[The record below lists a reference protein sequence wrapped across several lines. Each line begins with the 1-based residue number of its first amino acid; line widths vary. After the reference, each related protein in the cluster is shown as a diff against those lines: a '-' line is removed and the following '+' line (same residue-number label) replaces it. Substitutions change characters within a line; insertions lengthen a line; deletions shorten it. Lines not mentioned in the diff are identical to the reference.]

1 MTAIRLGRMVS
12 RVFRM
17 TSGRNGRPAALREGF
32 EYRFSRVDPVAGA
45 HIDPTAPALYE
56 TLVAKGADGEA
67 VPFLAESWTVSADGA
82 ETRFRLRPGARFHS
96 GAPCDAVAV
105 VRALERCRWG
115 DARTRQMQYFDPI
128 DTIADAGPDTVVV
141 RTHYPTTRMMQ
152 ALWGTHSLIFN
163 EELRARDVD
172 AYGETVADGTG
183 PYRLAAWSRDR
194 VAADLS
200 PTYAGTALPVVS
212 RPGPAGMVP
221 RIEWT
226 SAVDEAERVALMRS
240 GELDCLHAPPAAA
253 FAGFAEDP
261 RFSTGL
267 APQPSSIYLGL
278 NWSRRDLGFDDLRV
292 RRAVSTAIDR
302 GKLVEKAVHGYG
314 APTYGVVPPGSEFYD
329 EAADR
334 GGRCDPAAAAALLD
348 AAGWT
353 TGAEGLRRKNGQA
366 LRFEC
371 VVQDDSVLLAVA
383 REVAAQLRPLGI
395 ALEIEAAEPFAPFY
409 ARIGQGPASFLSK
422 WLWPDPIDALAGF
435 LSTGCQPRPN
445 WQRASVPRLDLA
457 FDRFR
462 RAPGRAEAEA
472 AARDVQAIAA
482 ETLPTIPLMSPHD
495 LWVHRRDV
503 SGWRPAPEN
512 LYPFYQDVVLDRG
525 A

>member
-1 MTAIRLGRMVS
+1 
-12 RVFRM
+12 M
-17 TSGRNGRPAALREGF
+17 TSGRQGRPGVLREGF

-45 HIDPTAPALYE
+45 HIDPTATAVYE

-67 VPFLAESWTVSADGA
+67 VPFLAESWTVSTDGT
-82 ETRFRLRPGARFHS
+82 EWRFRLRPGARFHS

-115 DARTRQMQYFDPI
+115 DARTRQMQYFDPV
-128 DTIADAGPDTVVV
+128 DTIADDGPQTVVV
-141 RTHYPTTRMMQ
+141 RTHHPTTRLMQ

-163 EELRARDVD
+163 EALRARDVA

-183 PYRLAAWSRDR
+183 PYRLAEWSPER
-194 VAADLS
+194 VAAELS
-200 PTYAGTALPVVS
+200 PTYDGTVLPFVARG
-212 RPGPAGMVP
+212 RPRAMVP
-221 RIEWT
+221 HIEWT
-226 SAVDEAERVALMRS
+226 GITDEAERLALLRA

-253 FAGFAEDP
+253 FDDLAADP
-261 RFSTGL
+261 RFITGH

-278 NWSRRDLGFDDLRV
+278 NWSRRDLGFDDVRV
-292 RRAVSTAIDR
+292 RRAVSMAVDR
-302 GKLVEKAVHGYG
+302 AKLVGMVLSGHG
-314 APTYGVVPPGSEFYD
+314 APTWGVVPPGSEFYD
-329 EAADR
+329 DAADR
-334 GGRCDPAAAAALLD
+334 AGRCDPGGAAALLD

-353 TGAEGLRRKNGQA
+353 VGADGLRWRNGLA
-366 LRFEC
+366 LRLEC

-383 REVAAQLRPLGI
+383 RAVAAQLRPLGI
-395 ALEIEAAEPFAPFY
+395 ALEIEAVEPFAPFY

-422 WLWPDPIDALAGF
+422 WLWPDPIDALVGF

-462 RAPGRAEAEA
+462 RAATRAEAAA

-482 ETLPTIPLMSPHD
+482 ETLPTIPLLSPHD
-495 LWVHRRDV
+495 LWVHRSGV
-503 SGWRPAPEN
+503 SGWRPVPEN
-512 LYPFYQDVVLDRG
+512 LYPFYQDVVLKRG
-525 A
+525 GEPQRRLDALHHP